1 MRQREDKEFAEILNR
16 IRERNHTEADIEVLK
31 ERILNI
37 SPQHP
42 DYPISL
48 THLFSTNM
56 AFDQHNPTLFLTLS
70 PICCSTQSIS
80 CLCRADM
87 WSNLVGE

>member
-1 MRQREDKEFAEILNR
+1 
-16 IRERNHTEADIEVLK
+16 LK

-56 AFDQHNPTLFLTLS
+56 AVDEHNHDVFQKS
-70 PICCSTQSIS
+70 
-80 CLCRADM
+80 
-87 WSNLVGE
+87 SNEENHGLVLGMFNT

>member
-1 MRQREDKEFAEILNR
+1 MLTAMVG
-16 IRERNHTEADIEVLK
+16 NHTEADIEILK
-31 ERILNI
+31 ERILDI

-56 AFDQHNPTLFLTLS
+56 AVDQRNHDVFQKSSNEKVDIKAIDIVLGIYLT
-70 PICCSTQSIS
+70 T
-80 CLCRADM
+80 
-87 WSNLVGE
+87 